1 MALEILG
8 MVGTKEASEI
18 KGSRESGGAVD
29 ADYLRRFAE
38 AHEAAGFDRVLI
50 GYGATSPDG
59 WAVAAA
65 VLFSTERLRVLIAH
79 RPGFV
84 QPTLVAR
91 KAATLDNLTGGGRV
105 AIHFIT
111 GGDESDQ
118 VRDGDYVAHDDRYRR
133 TAEYMGIIRQTLTSE
148 KPFDHNGEFYR
159 YEGAYSTVKPAT
171 ALGIPLYFGG
181 ASAPAVL
188 AGAANADVYMLWG
201 EPRAAIAERIAEVR
215 GVASSFGRSPR
226 FSLSVRPIVGPTEEA
241 AWARAEEIA
250 DLTAERVGRSEWR
263 TRTKSSSVGS
273 ARLQEFATTSDVHDE
288 RLWTKVTALTGP
300 GGNSTALVG
309 TAEQVAE
316 SILRYHDLG
325 VTSVLIRGFDP
336 LEDVVLWGKELVPL
350 LREGAAT
357 RELSLSS
364 R

>member
-29 ADYLRRFAE
+29 ADYLRRFAH
-38 AHEAAGFDRVLI
+38 AHEEAGFDRVLI

-59 WAVAAA
+59 WAVAAS

-79 RPGFV
+79 RPG
-84 QPTLVAR
+84 
-91 KAATLDNLTGGGRV
+91 
-105 AIHFIT
+105 T

-118 VRDGDYVAHDDRYRR
+118 ARDGDYVAHDDRYRR
-133 TAEYMGIIRQTLTSE
+133 TAEYMGIIRQTLSSE
-148 KPFDHNGEFYR
+148 KPFDHTGEFYR

-171 ALGIPLYFGG
+171 ELGIPLYFGG
-181 ASAPAVL
+181 ASGPAVL
-188 AGAANADVYMLWG
+188 AGAQQADVYMLWG

-215 GVASSFGRSPR
+215 DAASGFGRAPR

-241 AWARAEEIA
+241 AWARAGEIA
-250 DLTAERVGRSEWR
+250 QLTAERVGKAEWR
-263 TRTKSSSVGS
+263 TRTNNSSVGS
-273 ARLQEFATTSDVHDE
+273 ARLQDFATGGDVHDE
-288 RLWTKVTALTGP
+288 RLWTKVTSLTGP

-325 VTSVLIRGFDP
+325 VTSILIRGFDP
-336 LEDVVLWGKELVPL
+336 LEDVVLWGQELVPL

-357 RELSLSS
+357 KELALATN
-364 R
+364 